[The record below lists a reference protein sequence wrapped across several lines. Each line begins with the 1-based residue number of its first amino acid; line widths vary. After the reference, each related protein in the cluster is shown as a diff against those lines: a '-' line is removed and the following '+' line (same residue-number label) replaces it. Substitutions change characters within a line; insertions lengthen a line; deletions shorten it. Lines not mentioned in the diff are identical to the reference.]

1 MPAFTYLTYAF
12 LGQEFCRTIQEIVSI
27 LIVYEYLPT
36 LYPPDH
42 DVVQDT
48 GRVQTGLSWHG
59 ISLPQS
65 LALCQLNLLPAS
77 PFIIRMEFK
86 RFVNTFIKIP
96 CVIINTGRR
105 IVYRFIGYNNYMKEF
120 FRTFAAIKSV
130 KAY

>member
-48 GRVQTGLSWHG
+48 GRVQAGLSWHG
-59 ISLPQS
+59 GVLYQHQNEY
-65 LALCQLNLLPAS
+65 QLTFLPAS
-77 PFIIRMEFK
+77 
-86 RFVNTFIKIP
+86 RFA
-96 CVIINTGRR
+96 RQ
-105 IVYRFIGYNNYMKEF
+105 YRHNLLLVANRSG
-120 FRTFAAIKSV
+120 V
-130 KAY
+130 